1 MSNLLKRHVQNTNN
15 SIHKMHFQE
24 TPKTDNRRIFT
35 ESKIKSSNVIGHKKK
50 QKLYLKQTEIENNY
64 STQVEQYS
72 NFPDKENIN
81 INLISSPNCRKP
93 RRLCTENAIYK
104 KKLITTSMGFHKQK
118 LSIQDYGSSPSSNK
132 NVVELLT
139 TNIRNHKSHKEIL
152 KSLDSNAIAKL
163 KSITRVK
170 GKYSEKQIV
179 TSNENEIENCSET
192 KCNLSSALSNE
203 LIDSSNYRQM
213 KDKQHKATIHIK
225 TLNNK
230 LKQSVECS
238 RVQTKT
244 NSTRESI
251 SHLHLSLKNKSI
263 NNECSR
269 DNNEFNSIHS
279 SCSVNNNELENVNF
293 ESIEEVH
300 FALVKIIQKGKECLF
315 RGDS

>member
-24 TPKTDNRRIFT
+24 TPKTDNRRILT

-50 QKLYLKQTEIENNY
+50 QKLYLKQTEIDNNY
-64 STQVEQYS
+64 STQVENYL
-72 NFPDKENIN
+72 NFQDKENIN
-81 INLISSPNCRKP
+81 INLISSPTCRKP
-93 RRLCTENAIYK
+93 RRLCTENAIYN
-104 KKLITTSMGFHKQK
+104 KKLITTSMGFHNKQK
-118 LSIQDYGSSPSSNK
+118 LSIQDYGNSLSSNK

-139 TNIRNHKSHKEIL
+139 ANIRNHKSHKEIL
-152 KSLDSNAIAKL
+152 KSLDSNVIAKL
-163 KSITRVK
+163 KSMSRVK
-170 GKYSEKQIV
+170 EKQIV
-179 TSNENEIENCSET
+179 TSNENEIDNCSET

-213 KDKQHKATIHIK
+213 NNKQHKATIQIK

-230 LKQSVECS
+230 LKKSVECS
-238 RVQTKT
+238 RGQTKT

-251 SHLHLSLKNKSI
+251 SHLQLSLKNKSI

-269 DNNEFNSIHS
+269 DNNEFNSIHTN
-279 SCSVNNNELENVNF
+279 CSVNNNELENVNF